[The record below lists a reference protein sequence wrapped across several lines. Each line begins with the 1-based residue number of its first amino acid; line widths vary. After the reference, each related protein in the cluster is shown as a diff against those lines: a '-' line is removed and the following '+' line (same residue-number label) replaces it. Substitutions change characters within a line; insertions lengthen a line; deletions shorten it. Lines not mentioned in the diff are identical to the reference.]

1 MNFLSEAKPPAPV
14 AQAEPCGHGVAQVTG
29 SCHQHPE
36 GWPDL
41 CFGVLEGCWHDATTS
56 PPWPGRSQGRTWL
69 AEHGATGW
77 CLEQSRNQLQ
87 SKVQQLEELP
97 EAPELYVVSRE
108 PLGGDLSPLW
118 CTRHFLGQEFTGNS
132 EKGHQAWLHTPC

>member
-1 MNFLSEAKPPAPV
+1 MAREKPGQNLACRARSHRLV
-14 AQAEPCGHGVAQVTG
+14 
-29 SCHQHPE
+29 
-36 GWPDL
+36 
-41 CFGVLEGCWHDATTS
+41 
-56 PPWPGRSQGRTWL
+56 PG
-69 AEHGATGW
+69 A
-77 CLEQSRNQLQ
+77 EQSRNQLQ

-132 EKGHQAWLHTPC
+132 EEGHQAWLHTPC